1 MPDYSQS
8 GAWMF
13 SEEDEG
19 RERHVA
25 RQQRAHARREIELFR
40 RRLAI
45 LLAALLVLVVAGTI
59 GFALIE
65 HVSPAYGFEW
75 TLDTV
80 TTLGSIPDPSDG
92 AGRALKVGLE
102 LFGIGTLF
110 YGLATV
116 AEFFVS
122 GQLSGVLEERR
133 IEKMI
138 DSFSDHYIV
147 CGFGRV
153 GRQVSRDLRAAGAQ
167 HVVVDPSPLNRQAA
181 VSAGVPLIESEPSED
196 EVLLQAGIQRAQGV
210 IACVDSDAENIFI
223 TLTARELRSDI
234 FIIARASAEDSEKKL
249 LRAGADR
256 VISPYKT
263 SGSEMAR
270 VALRPQVGGAFDVAD
285 YRMEEIEVS
294 PQCEA
299 VGRQIGEVSEGTVI
313 VALRHRRGQFE
324 TQPPADTVLEVG
336 DMIIAMGPPAAVEQ
350 LDRKFQPPR
359 GFSSVHGAIKEL

>member
-13 SEEDEG
+13 PGEDGG

-25 RQQRAHARREIELFR
+25 RQQRAHARREIQLFS

-65 HVSPAYGFEW
+65 HVSPGYGFEW

-80 TTLGSIPDPSDG
+80 TTLGSIPDPSDT

-181 VSAGVPLIESEPSED
+181 VSAGVTLIESEPSED
-196 EVLLQAGIQRAQGV
+196 EVLLQAGIERAQGV

-223 TLTARELRSDI
+223 TLTARELRYRHLHHRPRLGRGLREEAAAGRRGPGDLPLQDVGVGDG
-234 FIIARASAEDSEKKL
+234 AGGPASAGRRRVRRGRL
-249 LRAGADR
+249 PHGGDR
-256 VISPYKT
+256 GLSAV
-263 SGSEMAR
+263 R
-270 VALRPQVGGAFDVAD
+270 GGWPKD
-285 YRMEEIEVS
+285 
-294 PQCEA
+294 
-299 VGRQIGEVSEGTVI
+299 
-313 VALRHRRGQFE
+313 RRGQCGYRGRRD
-324 TQPPADTVLEVG
+324 PARE
-336 DMIIAMGPPAAVEQ
+336 GPV
-350 LDRKFQPPR
+350 
-359 GFSSVHGAIKEL
+359 

>member
-1 MPDYSQS
+1 MPDWSQS
-8 GAWMF
+8 GSWEF
-13 SEEDEG
+13 PVEDG
-19 RERHVA
+19 GKERRHA
-25 RQQRAHARREIELFR
+25 LQQREHARREVRQFM
-40 RRLAI
+40 RRLGI
-45 LLAALLVLVVAGTI
+45 LLVALLVLVVAGTI
-59 GFALIE
+59 GFSVFE
-65 HVSPAYGFEW
+65 GVSPAYAFEW

-80 TTLGSIPDPSDG
+80 TTLGSIPDPSDT

-102 LFGIGTLF
+102 LFGIVTLF

-153 GRQVSRDLRAAGAQ
+153 GRQVSRDLRAAGAS
-167 HVVVDPSPLNRQAA
+167 HVVIDPNPVNREAA
-181 VSAGVPLIESEPSED
+181 KSAGIPLIESQASDD
-196 EVLLQAGIQRAQGV
+196 EVLKQAGIDRAQGV

-223 TLTARELRSDI
+223 TLSARQLRADI

-285 YRMEEIEVS
+285 YRMEEIEVA
-294 PQCEA
+294 PACAA
-299 VGRQIGEVSEGTVI
+299 VGRQIGDVSGGAVI
-313 VALRHRRGQFE
+313 VAIRHSGGQLE
-324 TQPPADTVLEVG
+324 TQPPAQTVLEVG
-336 DMIIAMGPPAAVEQ
+336 DMIIAMGPPPAVER
-350 LDRKFQPPR
+350 LDRLFQPPR
-359 GFSSVHGAIKEL
+359 GFSSVRGAIQEL